1 MKLTH
6 LFILCSLL
14 LSLCISV
21 KQVPFLQDDFGEDDL
36 MLPEFIQTSVKKVPL
51 KKIQEDV
58 LNHITTVP
66 KKDYSGDGYIDLG
79 QIKNSIISQSNE
91 NLHGFRFKSFLSAPR
106 NPNVPGADDVMIEKR
121 GLSNGMVLFGKKRTG
136 NFETNLYN

>member
-14 LSLCISV
+14 FNMGLSV
-21 KQVPFLQDDFGEDDL
+21 KQMPFAQDDFGEDDL
-36 MLPEFIQTSVKKVPL
+36 ILPEFIQTSAKKVPL

-58 LNHITTVP
+58 LNYITTLP

-79 QIKNSIISQSNE
+79 QMKNSITAQNSG
-91 NLHGFRFKSFLSAPR
+91 NLHGYRFKSFLSAPR
-106 NPNVPGADDVMIEKR
+106 NPNAPGADDVMIEKR